1 MSLFR
6 LRVSPSGPEVGPSND
21 GDVPG
26 GLPPGGFGVMP
37 GLHKSITCTPD
48 ALYTNT
54 NSTTMVLIASAV
66 ALSTTPLLDFGTI
79 AAEQYPDAVAA
90 GAQISLALQ
99 FNMQAR
105 LATGALPVVRLEV
118 DLGTGSFVTV
128 AGATHSDTPGT
139 GQTKQYALA
148 GRVLMPTTTPLLP
161 VRARATWMSGSST
174 VAILTTFNSD
184 PAALD
189 GGGGWHFDGK
199 VLPYFA

>member
-6 LRVSPSGPEVGPSND
+6 LRVSPSGPEFGPAND

-26 GLPPGGFGVMP
+26 GVPPGGFSIMP

-48 ALYTNT
+48 ALYTET
-54 NSTTMVLIASAV
+54 NSTTMVIISSA
-66 ALSTTPLLDFGTI
+66 APGSTTPLLDFGTI
-79 AAEQYPDAVAA
+79 AQEDYPDAVDA
-90 GAQISLALQ
+90 GAQISLALR

-105 LATGALPVVRLEV
+105 IATGALPVVRLEV

-128 AGATHSDTPGT
+128 AGATHSDTTGT

-148 GRVLMPTTTPLLP
+148 GRVLMPVATPLLP

-174 VAILTTFNSD
+174 AAVLTTFDSD
-184 PAALD
+184 PAQLD
-189 GGGGWHFDGK
+189 GGGGWHFEGS